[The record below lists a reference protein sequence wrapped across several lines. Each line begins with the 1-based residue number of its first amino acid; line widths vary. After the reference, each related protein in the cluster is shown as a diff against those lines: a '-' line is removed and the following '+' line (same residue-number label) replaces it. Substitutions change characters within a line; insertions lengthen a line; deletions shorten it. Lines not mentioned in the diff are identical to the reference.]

1 VKKVFLWLV
10 VISMIVVFSLAGC
23 KEAAAEEEAA
33 PPAEEAPAEEEEEAP
48 AEEAALEI
56 PLAFS
61 YDPDTAKAI
70 LEDAGYVDTDGDGF
84 VEAPD
89 GSKIELTVTCPFG
102 WTDWMEAIS
111 VIAQSAQAVGIN
123 LVNETPDYGAWN
135 DALVGGT
142 FHSTLNNW
150 AMLSNTPWT
159 AYNLM
164 FRHPIQETMGSG
176 NFGRYDNPEIF
187 DLVDQLAA
195 TPMDD
200 LATMQDICEQIQ
212 TIHLTEMPMIP
223 LWYNGLWAQ
232 FSDAVWTNWP
242 TSAEDTPDTLPST
255 WSGYWQ
261 MGGLMTLTTLELQE
275 GVEPGTGTYP
285 RNETLYVSGAAWGA
299 FSDLNP
305 FITWSKA
312 NSTGTLGLLYES
324 PFMYDPLADELIPW
338 LAESG
343 EWTDDDTYVMKIRE
357 GIKWTDGQTLD
368 ANDVKFTYELGQQY
382 AAIWY
387 SPMWNYLD
395 EIVLVDDYTL
405 EFNFTNPLYQEWEN
419 NLYNIFIV
427 PEHIWATRSEEEI
440 TSGANTD
447 PTPVGSGA
455 YMWDAA
461 GMGPDRNVWIR
472 NENWWAKDLLGLE
485 VAPKRIV
492 DIRFTSNNVALGS
505 ILKGELDLS
514 NNFLPGVAELVD
526 KGYIKTYYPEAP
538 YMLAANTATLF
549 LNTTIKPM
557 DDPAFRR
564 ALAFAINTDDIV
576 NIAYAGLVSASD
588 PTGLMPHLDKY
599 VMIK

>member
-1 VKKVFLWLV
+1 
-10 VISMIVVFSLAGC
+10 
-23 KEAAAEEEAA
+23 
-33 PPAEEAPAEEEEEAP
+33 
-48 AEEAALEI
+48 
-56 PLAFS
+56 
-61 YDPDTAKAI
+61 
-70 LEDAGYVDTDGDGF
+70 
-84 VEAPD
+84 
-89 GSKIELTVTCPFG
+89 
-102 WTDWMEAIS
+102 MEAIS
-111 VIAQSAQAVGIN
+111 VISESAMAAGIN
-123 LVNETPDYGAWN
+123 LVAETPDYGAWN

-150 AMLSNTPWT
+150 AAMSNTPWT
-159 AYNLM
+159 LYNLL
-164 FRHPIQETMGSG
+164 FTHPITEIMGSG
-176 NFGRYDNPEIF
+176 NFGRYDNPEVF

-195 TPMDD
+195 TPSDD
-200 LATMQDICEQIQ
+200 LAGMQAVCEQIQ
-212 TIHLTEMPMIP
+212 TILLTEMPMIP

-232 FSDAVWTNWP
+232 FNDSVWANWP
-242 TSAEDTPDTLPST
+242 TVAEDTPNTLPST

-285 RNETLYVSGAAWGA
+285 RNETLYIGGAAWGA

-305 FITWSKA
+305 FIGWSKA
-312 NSTGTLGLLYES
+312 NSTGTVGLLYES
-324 PFMYDPLADELIPW
+324 PFMYDPLTDELIPW

-343 EWTDDDTYVMKIRE
+343 EWTDADTYVMEIKE

-382 AAIWY
+382 AAIWF

-405 EFNFTNPLYQEWEN
+405 QFNFTDPLYQEWEN

-427 PEHIWATRSEEEI
+427 PEHIWSTRTEEEI
-440 TSGANTD
+440 TAGANTE

-492 DIRFTSNNVALGS
+492 DIRFATNTIALGS
-505 ILKGELDLS
+505 MLKGELDLS
-514 NNFLPGVAELVD
+514 NHFLPGIAELVD
-526 KGYIKTYYPEAP
+526 KGYCKTYYPEAP
-538 YMLAANTATLF
+538 YMMPANTAVLF

-576 NIAYAGLVSASD
+576 NIVFANLVEASD
-588 PTGLMPHLDKY
+588 PSGLMPHLDKY
-599 VMIK
+599 VMVK

>member
-1 VKKVFLWLV
+1 MKKVFLWLV
-10 VISMIVVFSLAGC
+10 VISMIAVFSLAGC

-33 PPAEEAPAEEEEEAP
+33 PPAEEEAVEEAAP

-61 YDPDTAKAI
+61 YDPDMAKAI

-123 LVNETPDYGAWN
+123 LVDETPDYGAWN

-242 TSAEDTPDTLPST
+242 TSAEDTPNTLPST
-255 WSGYWQ
+255 WNGYWQ

-312 NSTGTLGLLYES
+312 NSTGTCGLLYES
-324 PFMYDPLADELIPW
+324 PFLYDPLADELIPW

-382 AAIWY
+382 PAIWY

-405 EFNFTNPLYQEWEN
+405 EFNFTDPLYQEFDN

-427 PEHIWATRSEEEI
+427 PEHIWATRTEEEI
-440 TSGANTD
+440 TAGANTD

-505 ILKGELDLS
+505 ILKGEVDLS

-526 KGYIKTYYPEAP
+526 KGYIHTYYPEAP
-538 YMLAANTATLF
+538 YMMAANTAILF

-557 DDPAFRR
+557 DDPAFRK